1 MTSSEIRRAAIQ
13 ESIVVARVRNSTEM
27 MEIRGR
33 ICEITDAYQ
42 NGKWYPV
49 VVVKDLEANG
59 HYRVAPDDVLRVV
72 ETKKARAEEKFC
84 RAEQPDD
91 VYSYQNLGRVGPE
104 EFRVM
109 CYKNGMKAALYSGYM
124 HETSEIM
131 RLYIKEMYVAGMP
144 TQDQIALRLL
154 GRTGA

>member
-13 ESIVVARVRNSTEM
+13 ESIVAARVRNSTEM

-33 ICEITDAYQ
+33 ITEITEAYK
-42 NGKWYPV
+42 NGRWYPV
-49 VVVKDLEANG
+49 VVVKDLEANSC
-59 HYRVAPDDVLRVV
+59 YRVAPDDVLRVV

-144 TQDQIALRLL
+144 TRDQIALRLL

>member
-13 ESIVVARVRNSTEM
+13 ESVVVARVRNSTEM

-33 ICEITDAYQ
+33 ITEITEAYK
-42 NGKWYPV
+42 NGRWYPV
-49 VVVKDLEANG
+49 VVVKDLEANSC
-59 HYRVAPDDVLRVV
+59 YRVAPDDVLRVV
-72 ETKKARAEEKFC
+72 ETNKARAEEKS
-84 RAEQPDD
+84 DD

-144 TQDQIALRLL
+144 TRDQIALRLL

>member
-1 MTSSEIRRAAIQ
+1 MTRSEIRRAAIQ
-13 ESIVVARVRNSTEM
+13 ESVVVVRVRNSTEM
-27 MEIRGR
+27 MEIGGK
-33 ICEITDAYQ
+33 ITEITEVYK

-49 VVVKDLEANG
+49 VVVKGLEGNG
-59 HYRVAPDDVLRVV
+59 HYRVALEDVLRVV
-72 ETKKARAEEKFC
+72 EMKKARVEEKS
-84 RAEQPDD
+84 DD

-144 TQDQIALRLL
+144 TKDQIALRLL